1 MYAAGKN
8 VSLKKDKTHDD
19 FSPFFGYSRRM
30 AALREIVDKVAA
42 TDASILITGENGTGK
57 SMLAKYIHH
66 RSGRH
71 NLPMVH
77 ADMGAITDTLFESEF
92 FGHEKNA
99 FTGASA
105 TRKGRFEIAHDSTL
119 FLDEVANIPLPMQS
133 KLLCA
138 LQEKR
143 ITRVGANRPIDVNV
157 RLISATS
164 SDPESLVERGLFR
177 RDLLWRIN
185 TIHLHLPP
193 LRERR
198 EDIIPLARIFISSF
212 CDKYGRQELTLSHE
226 CHEILMS
233 ASFPGNIRQ
242 LEHLIEKAVI
252 LTEGDTITAVITK
265 SGLRLTADAF
275 VDVSGSSAMP
285 LNCNKHGNG
294 CAMCILRCH
303 SFGPRVSVTT
313 QSGVEEWTA
322 EKPTGLGAMSGSC
335 KLFKES
341 LAPEIVTELEKTG
354 CCVVPI
360 PEAIKKH
367 KEKLAM
373 KACQQ
378 YALDAYAD
386 NIVLLDT
393 GSAKLMTPYYPLEE
407 LRMIPGFERAR
418 FEDPLSGGKGNSMRY
433 FNFAHV
439 DASLKA
445 DGKTNLFCGGERAG
459 AMVGHTEA
467 IVSGSL
473 AGHNA
478 ARAANGL
485 TPVILPE
492 TTAIGEFIGYVV
504 KQMLDAETR
513 NKKYTFSGSVYFERM
528 QAKNLYSTDD
538 DAIKARVEAAGC
550 TNIFSNL

>member
-1 MYAAGKN
+1 MEPKMFCFQCQETAGNKGCMFGGVCGKKPETANLQDLLIYVTKGLSEITTRLRSEGKEIPAAIDRLITTN
-8 VSLKKDKTHDD
+8 LFMTITNANFDDDRFIDRINETLSSRDELFEQLHDD
-19 FSPFFGYSRRM
+19 TGLSD
-30 AALREIVDKVAA
+30 AASWQYRTAEERTLKADKVGVL
-42 TDASILITGENGTGK
+42 DTGNED
-57 SMLAKYIHH
+57 L
-66 RSGRH
+66 RS
-71 NLPMVH
+71 
-77 ADMGAITDTLFESEF
+77 
-92 FGHEKNA
+92 
-99 FTGASA
+99 
-105 TRKGRFEIAHDSTL
+105 
-119 FLDEVANIPLPMQS
+119 
-133 KLLCA
+133 
-138 LQEKR
+138 
-143 ITRVGANRPIDVNV
+143 
-157 RLISATS
+157 
-164 SDPESLVERGLFR
+164 
-177 RDLLWRIN
+177 
-185 TIHLHLPP
+185 
-193 LRERR
+193 LR
-198 EDIIPLARIFISSF
+198 
-212 CDKYGRQELTLSHE
+212 ELTLYGLKGMAAYNKHANVLGYADTAIDAFLQKALAKTLDDSLSTDDLTSLVLE
-226 CHEILMS
+226 TG
-233 ASFPGNIRQ
+233 SFGVKVMALLDTANTSTYGNP
-242 LEHLIEKAVI
+242 E
-252 LTEGDTITAVITK
+252 ITK
-265 SGLRLTADAF
+265 VELGVRNNPAILISGHDLRDLEMLLEQTANTG
-275 VDVSGSSAMP
+275 VDVYTHSEMLPAHYYP
-285 LNCNKHGNG
+285 AFKKYPHFAGNYG
-294 CAMCILRCH
+294 NAWWK
-303 SFGPRVSVTT
+303 
-313 QSGVEEWTA
+313 QKEEF
-322 EKPTGLGAMSGSC
+322 E
-335 KLFKES
+335 
-341 LAPEIVTELEKTG
+341 
-354 CCVVPI
+354 
-360 PEAIKKH
+360 
-367 KEKLAM
+367 
-373 KACQQ
+373 ACQQ

-485 TPVILPE
+485 APVILPE

>member
-1 MYAAGKN
+1 
-8 VSLKKDKTHDD
+8 
-19 FSPFFGYSRRM
+19 
-30 AALREIVDKVAA
+30 
-42 TDASILITGENGTGK
+42 
-57 SMLAKYIHH
+57 
-66 RSGRH
+66 
-71 NLPMVH
+71 
-77 ADMGAITDTLFESEF
+77 
-92 FGHEKNA
+92 
-99 FTGASA
+99 
-105 TRKGRFEIAHDSTL
+105 
-119 FLDEVANIPLPMQS
+119 
-133 KLLCA
+133 
-138 LQEKR
+138 
-143 ITRVGANRPIDVNV
+143 
-157 RLISATS
+157 
-164 SDPESLVERGLFR
+164 
-177 RDLLWRIN
+177 
-185 TIHLHLPP
+185 
-193 LRERR
+193 
-198 EDIIPLARIFISSF
+198 
-212 CDKYGRQELTLSHE
+212 
-226 CHEILMS
+226 
-233 ASFPGNIRQ
+233 
-242 LEHLIEKAVI
+242 
-252 LTEGDTITAVITK
+252 
-265 SGLRLTADAF
+265 
-275 VDVSGSSAMP
+275 MP

-407 LRMIPGFERAR
+407 LRMIPGFERSR

-485 TPVILPE
+485 APVILPE
-492 TTAIGEFIGYVV
+492 NTAIGEFIGYVV

>member
-1 MYAAGKN
+1 MKPLNTIIVVDDNRSVRTAMTLLLQTVAEKVIPVSSPVTLPRLIPEEKPSCVILDMNFLSGTTNGNEGIFWLNEILRLAPGVPVILMTAYADIDLAIKGIKAGAADFIIKPWDNSRLLQAVMYAAGKN
-8 VSLKKDKTHDD
+8 VSLKKDKTYDD

-252 LTEGDTITAVITK
+252 LTEGDTITAEQFAELSCQPARPSASAPVTLEEMERKMIADSIQQCDGNLSQAASRLGITRQT
-265 SGLRLTADAF
+265 LY
-275 VDVSGSSAMP
+275 
-285 LNCNKHGNG
+285 NK
-294 CAMCILRCH
+294 
-303 SFGPRVSVTT
+303 
-313 QSGVEEWTA
+313 
-322 EKPTGLGAMSGSC
+322 
-335 KLFKES
+335 
-341 LAPEIVTELEKTG
+341 
-354 CCVVPI
+354 
-360 PEAIKKH
+360 IKK
-367 KEKLAM
+367 
-373 KACQQ
+373 
-378 YALDAYAD
+378 Y
-386 NIVLLDT
+386 
-393 GSAKLMTPYYPLEE
+393 
-407 LRMIPGFERAR
+407 
-418 FEDPLSGGKGNSMRY
+418 
-433 FNFAHV
+433 
-439 DASLKA
+439 
-445 DGKTNLFCGGERAG
+445 
-459 AMVGHTEA
+459 
-467 IVSGSL
+467 
-473 AGHNA
+473 
-478 ARAANGL
+478 GL
-485 TPVILPE
+485 
-492 TTAIGEFIGYVV
+492 
-504 KQMLDAETR
+504 
-513 NKKYTFSGSVYFERM
+513 
-528 QAKNLYSTDD
+528 
-538 DAIKARVEAAGC
+538 
-550 TNIFSNL
+550 

>member
-1 MYAAGKN
+1 MTKKKIVVIGGGWAGCA
-8 VSLKKDKTHDD
+8 
-19 FSPFFGYSRRM
+19 
-30 AALREIVDKVAA
+30 AALTAEKAGADVTLLER
-42 TDASILITGENGTGK
+42 TDMLLGTG
-57 SMLAKYIHH
+57 LVGGIF
-66 RSGRH
+66 RNNGRYT
-71 NLPMVH
+71 
-77 ADMGAITDTLFESEF
+77 AAEECIAMGAGDLFTVMEAVAT
-92 FGHEKNA
+92 HKN
-99 FTGASA
+99 
-105 TRKGRFEIAHDSTL
+105 
-119 FLDEVANIPLPMQS
+119 
-133 KLLCA
+133 
-138 LQEKR
+138 
-143 ITRVGANRPIDVNV
+143 
-157 RLISATS
+157 
-164 SDPESLVERGLFR
+164 
-177 RDLLWRIN
+177 
-185 TIHLHLPP
+185 
-193 LRERR
+193 
-198 EDIIPLARIFISSF
+198 
-212 CDKYGRQELTLSHE
+212 
-226 CHEILMS
+226 
-233 ASFPGNIRQ
+233 
-242 LEHLIEKAVI
+242 
-252 LTEGDTITAVITK
+252 EGDTIIAVITK

-485 TPVILPE
+485 APVILPE

>member
-1 MYAAGKN
+1 MTKKKIVVIGGGWAGCA
-8 VSLKKDKTHDD
+8 
-19 FSPFFGYSRRM
+19 
-30 AALREIVDKVAA
+30 AALTAEKAGADVTLLER
-42 TDASILITGENGTGK
+42 TDMLLGTG
-57 SMLAKYIHH
+57 LVGGIF
-66 RSGRH
+66 RNNGRYT
-71 NLPMVH
+71 
-77 ADMGAITDTLFESEF
+77 AAEECIAMGAGDLFTVMEAVATHKNMDFPGHKHATLY
-92 FGHEKNA
+92 
-99 FTGASA
+99 
-105 TRKGRFEIAHDSTL
+105 
-119 FLDEVANIPLPMQS
+119 NIYKIEPAVK
-133 KLLCA
+133 KLLLSRGIKLLMA
-138 LQEKR
+138 
-143 ITRVGANRPIDVNV
+143 
-157 RLISATS
+157 
-164 SDPESLVERGLFR
+164 DP
-177 RDLLWRIN
+177 
-185 TIHLHLPP
+185 
-193 LRERR
+193 
-198 EDIIPLARIFISSF
+198 
-212 CDKYGRQELTLSHE
+212 
-226 CHEILMS
+226 
-233 ASFPGNIRQ
+233 
-242 LEHLIEKAVI
+242 AVK
-252 LTEGDTITAVITK
+252 TEYEGDTIIAVITK

-445 DGKTNLFCGGERAG
+445 DGKT
-459 AMVGHTEA
+459 
-467 IVSGSL
+467 
-473 AGHNA
+473 
-478 ARAANGL
+478 
-485 TPVILPE
+485 
-492 TTAIGEFIGYVV
+492 
-504 KQMLDAETR
+504 
-513 NKKYTFSGSVYFERM
+513 
-528 QAKNLYSTDD
+528 
-538 DAIKARVEAAGC
+538 
-550 TNIFSNL
+550 

>member
-1 MYAAGKN
+1 MKPLNTIIVVDDNRSVRTAMTLLLQTVAEKVIPVSSPVTLPRLIPEEKPSCVILDMNFLSGTTNGNEGIFWLNEILRLAPGVPVILMTAYADIDLAIKGIKAGAADFIIKPWDNSRLLQAVMYAVGKN

-252 LTEGDTITAVITK
+252 LTEGDTITAEQFAEL
-265 SGLRLTADAF
+265 SCQPARP
-275 VDVSGSSAMP
+275 SSASAPVTLEEMERKMIADSIQQCDGN
-285 LNCNKHGNG
+285 LSQAASRLGITRQTLYNK
-294 CAMCILRCH
+294 
-303 SFGPRVSVTT
+303 
-313 QSGVEEWTA
+313 
-322 EKPTGLGAMSGSC
+322 
-335 KLFKES
+335 
-341 LAPEIVTELEKTG
+341 
-354 CCVVPI
+354 
-360 PEAIKKH
+360 IKK
-367 KEKLAM
+367 
-373 KACQQ
+373 
-378 YALDAYAD
+378 Y
-386 NIVLLDT
+386 
-393 GSAKLMTPYYPLEE
+393 
-407 LRMIPGFERAR
+407 
-418 FEDPLSGGKGNSMRY
+418 
-433 FNFAHV
+433 
-439 DASLKA
+439 
-445 DGKTNLFCGGERAG
+445 
-459 AMVGHTEA
+459 
-467 IVSGSL
+467 
-473 AGHNA
+473 
-478 ARAANGL
+478 GL
-485 TPVILPE
+485 
-492 TTAIGEFIGYVV
+492 
-504 KQMLDAETR
+504 
-513 NKKYTFSGSVYFERM
+513 
-528 QAKNLYSTDD
+528 
-538 DAIKARVEAAGC
+538 
-550 TNIFSNL
+550 

>member
-1 MYAAGKN
+1 MKPLNTIIVVDDNRSVRTAMTLLLQTVAEKVIPVSSPVTLPRLISEEKPLCVVLDMNFISGTTNGNEGIFWLNEILRITPGVPVILMTAYADIDLAIKGIKAGAADFIIKPWDNSRLLHAVMYAAGKN

-252 LTEGDTITAVITK
+252 LTEGDTITAEQFAEL
-265 SGLRLTADAF
+265 SCQPARP
-275 VDVSGSSAMP
+275 SSASAPVTLEEMERKMIADSIQQCDGN
-285 LNCNKHGNG
+285 LSQAASRLGITRQTLYNK
-294 CAMCILRCH
+294 
-303 SFGPRVSVTT
+303 
-313 QSGVEEWTA
+313 
-322 EKPTGLGAMSGSC
+322 
-335 KLFKES
+335 
-341 LAPEIVTELEKTG
+341 
-354 CCVVPI
+354 
-360 PEAIKKH
+360 IKK
-367 KEKLAM
+367 
-373 KACQQ
+373 
-378 YALDAYAD
+378 Y
-386 NIVLLDT
+386 
-393 GSAKLMTPYYPLEE
+393 
-407 LRMIPGFERAR
+407 
-418 FEDPLSGGKGNSMRY
+418 
-433 FNFAHV
+433 
-439 DASLKA
+439 
-445 DGKTNLFCGGERAG
+445 
-459 AMVGHTEA
+459 
-467 IVSGSL
+467 
-473 AGHNA
+473 
-478 ARAANGL
+478 GL
-485 TPVILPE
+485 
-492 TTAIGEFIGYVV
+492 
-504 KQMLDAETR
+504 
-513 NKKYTFSGSVYFERM
+513 
-528 QAKNLYSTDD
+528 
-538 DAIKARVEAAGC
+538 
-550 TNIFSNL
+550 

>member
-1 MYAAGKN
+1 MTKKKIVVIGGGWAGCA
-8 VSLKKDKTHDD
+8 
-19 FSPFFGYSRRM
+19 
-30 AALREIVDKVAA
+30 AALTAEKAGADVTLLER
-42 TDASILITGENGTGK
+42 TDMLLGTG
-57 SMLAKYIHH
+57 LVGGIF
-66 RSGRH
+66 RNNGRYT
-71 NLPMVH
+71 
-77 ADMGAITDTLFESEF
+77 AAEECIAMGAGDLFTVMEAVATHKNMDFPGHKHATLY
-92 FGHEKNA
+92 
-99 FTGASA
+99 
-105 TRKGRFEIAHDSTL
+105 
-119 FLDEVANIPLPMQS
+119 NIYKIEPAVK
-133 KLLCA
+133 KLLLSRGIKLLMA
-138 LQEKR
+138 
-143 ITRVGANRPIDVNV
+143 
-157 RLISATS
+157 
-164 SDPESLVERGLFR
+164 DP
-177 RDLLWRIN
+177 
-185 TIHLHLPP
+185 
-193 LRERR
+193 
-198 EDIIPLARIFISSF
+198 
-212 CDKYGRQELTLSHE
+212 
-226 CHEILMS
+226 
-233 ASFPGNIRQ
+233 
-242 LEHLIEKAVI
+242 AVK
-252 LTEGDTITAVITK
+252 TEYEGDTITAVITK

-313 QSGVEEWTA
+313 QSGVKEWTA

-341 LAPEIVTELEKTG
+341 LTPEIVTELEKTG

-485 TPVILPE
+485 EPVILPE

>member
-1 MYAAGKN
+1 MLLGTGLVGGIFRNNGRYTAAEECIAMGAGDLFEVMEATATHKN
-8 VSLKKDKTHDD
+8 MEFPGHKHATLYNIYKIEPSVKQLLLDRGIKLL
-19 FSPFFGYSRRM
+19 M
-30 AALREIVDKVAA
+30 AARP
-42 TDASILITGENGTGK
+42 S
-57 SMLAKYIHH
+57 
-66 RSGRH
+66 
-71 NLPMVH
+71 
-77 ADMGAITDTLFESEF
+77 
-92 FGHEKNA
+92 
-99 FTGASA
+99 
-105 TRKGRFEIAHDSTL
+105 
-119 FLDEVANIPLPMQS
+119 
-133 KLLCA
+133 
-138 LQEKR
+138 
-143 ITRVGANRPIDVNV
+143 RPI
-157 RLISATS
+157 LTATGS
-164 SDPESLVERGLFR
+164 SPS
-177 RDLLWRIN
+177 
-185 TIHLHLPP
+185 P
-193 LRERR
+193 
-198 EDIIPLARIFISSF
+198 
-212 CDKYGRQELTLSHE
+212 
-226 CHEILMS
+226 
-233 ASFPGNIRQ
+233 
-242 LEHLIEKAVI
+242 
-252 LTEGDTITAVITK
+252 TK
-265 SGLRLTADAF
+265 SGLRLEADAF

-313 QSGVEEWTA
+313 QAGVEEWTA

-341 LAPEIVTELEKTG
+341 LAPEIISQLEATG

-439 DASLKA
+439 DAALKA

-478 ARAANGL
+478 ARAASGL
-485 TPVILPE
+485 EPVVLPDS
-492 TTAIGEFIGYVV
+492 TALGEFIGYVV

-528 QAKNLYSTDD
+528 QEKGLYSTDNA
-538 DAIKARVEAAGC
+538 AIKARVAAAGC
-550 TNIFSNL
+550 TGIFAKL